1 MKKYKQNEWEVAR
14 IEALLE
20 LQKGR
25 LQDLFTGDISKEDC
39 NELQQNIT
47 DKLAHMCL
55 TFHRWYFTRRL

>member
-1 MKKYKQNEWEVAR
+1 MKKYKQNELEVAR

-25 LQDLFTGDISKEDC
+25 LQDLFTGDISKEYC

-47 DKLAHMCL
+47 NILAHMRL
-55 TFHRWYFTRRL
+55 TFHR